1 MKPTRT
7 SRFASM
13 IHEVGV
19 PEALVRIVEAR
30 GADYIA
36 ARNPTTGLF
45 PVRVPRGD
53 LAPWWLRVDDAGDCV
68 EVETISQTRQPA
80 PMGWPVAGQTEAAK
94 AA

>member
-7 SRFASM
+7 ARFASM

-19 PEALVRIVEAR
+19 PERLVRICESR

-36 ARNPTTGLF
+36 ARNPTTGLY

-53 LAPWWLRVDDAGDCV
+53 LAPWWLRVNDDGLAV

-80 PMGWPVAGQTEAAK
+80 PMGWPVATQEQRAA
-94 AA
+94 

>member
-1 MKPTRT
+1 MKPAKTA
-7 SRFASM
+7 RFASM
-13 IHEVGV
+13 IAEVGV
-19 PEALVRIVEAR
+19 PERLVRIVEAR

-36 ARNPTTGLF
+36 ARNPTTGLY

-53 LAPWWLRVDDAGDCV
+53 LAPWWLRVDDEGFAV

-80 PMGWPVAGQTEAAK
+80 PMGWPVAGHQEAAQ